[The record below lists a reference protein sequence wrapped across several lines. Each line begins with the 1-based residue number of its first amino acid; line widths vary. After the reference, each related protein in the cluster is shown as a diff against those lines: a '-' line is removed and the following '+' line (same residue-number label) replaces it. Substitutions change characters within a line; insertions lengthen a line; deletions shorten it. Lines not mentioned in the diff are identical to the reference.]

1 MFGRAKLAAVT
12 AEFLGTG
19 LLTLAV
25 LTAATRG
32 AIPAAFAAGL
42 TLAVGVLIFGKVS
55 GAHFNPAITLGFWTA
70 GKVKTLKAIAY
81 VAVQVLGAYAAF
93 KLFEYLTG
101 NPLNTGSGEF
111 SGRGLT
117 AEAIGTFVLAL
128 AVAVAVYRKY
138 TSAQAAATI
147 GGGIALGVVVASAGS
162 IGFINPAIG
171 LSVLG
176 FDSWVWGIYVVGP
189 IVGAIVGVNL
199 YALLFDDER
208 VAFKAAVAKEKAAKA
223 AAAATATKAET
234 KKEVKKPATTKKSA
248 AQRTAKKAAAKKK

>member
-1 MFGRAKLAAVT
+1 MFGRAKIAAIA

-42 TLAVGVLIFGKVS
+42 TLVVGVLFFGKVS

-70 GKVKTLKAIAY
+70 GKIKTLKAIVY
-81 VAVQVLGAYAAF
+81 IAVQMLGAYGAF

-101 NPLNTGSGEF
+101 NPLNTGTGQF

-117 AEAIGTFVLAL
+117 AEAIGTFILAL
-128 AVAVAVYRKY
+128 AVAVAFYRKY
-138 TSAQAAATI
+138 SVGLAAATI
-147 GGGIALGVVVASAGS
+147 GAGIALGVVVASAGS

-176 FDSWVWGIYVVGP
+176 FGSWVWGIYVVGP
-189 IVGAIVGVNL
+189 IVGAIVGINL

-208 VAFKAAVAKEKAAKA
+208 AAFKAAVAKEKATKA
-223 AAAATATKAET
+223 AAAASASKVET
-234 KKEVKKPATTKKSA
+234 KKEVKKPATTKKA
-248 AQRTAKKAAAKKK
+248 PAKKAAAKKK